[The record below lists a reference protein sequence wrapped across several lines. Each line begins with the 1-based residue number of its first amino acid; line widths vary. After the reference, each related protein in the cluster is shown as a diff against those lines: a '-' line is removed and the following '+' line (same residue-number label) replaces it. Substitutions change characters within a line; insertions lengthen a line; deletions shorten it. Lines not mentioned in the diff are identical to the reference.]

1 VGRNGKHEWNRR
13 GKAQNLE
20 RDRQAASLDVVQ
32 YDKMAVQ
39 QAEEREPSEKF
50 GSGHSE
56 EKHGF
61 DKDAC

>member
-1 VGRNGKHEWNRR
+1 
-13 GKAQNLE
+13 LE
-20 RDRQAASLDVVQ
+20 RDRQAASFDVVQ

-61 DKDAC
+61 DKDVC